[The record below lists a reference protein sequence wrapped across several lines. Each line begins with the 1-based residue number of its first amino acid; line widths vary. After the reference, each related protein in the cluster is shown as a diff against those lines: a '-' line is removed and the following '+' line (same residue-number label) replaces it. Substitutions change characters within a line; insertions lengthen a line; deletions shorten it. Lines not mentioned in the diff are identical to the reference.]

1 VEFLMDIAPDADAP
15 APKPPALQLRELSK
29 DFGKLRVLDPLS
41 LDFESGRVTALLGP
55 NGAGKTTM
63 LKCILGL
70 VRPTSGHVVVDGERS
85 TDDGA
90 YRHKIGFMPQLPQ
103 FPAHMTGWEVVEMVH
118 DLRGF
123 RGEPDEDLIDDF
135 AVRPHMTKPFRE
147 LSGGT
152 RQKVNA
158 ALAFRYRTPILVLDE
173 PTAGLDPVSSLALKE
188 KVRGSRDD
196 GRTVVITSH
205 NLGEVESLAD
215 DVVFLLE
222 GQVRF
227 QGAIERLLGLTE
239 QATLEE
245 AIASLMQ
252 SGGVAPTDDGSAT
265 LVVLPADTEVA

>member
-1 VEFLMDIAPDADAP
+1 M
-15 APKPPALQLRELSK
+15 
-29 DFGKLRVLDPLS
+29 
-41 LDFESGRVTALLGP
+41 
-55 NGAGKTTM
+55 
-63 LKCILGL
+63 
-70 VRPTSGHVVVDGERS
+70 VDGERS

-90 YRHKIGFMPQLPQ
+90 YRQKIGFMPQLPQ
-103 FPAHMTGWEVVEMVH
+103 FPAHMTGWELVEMVD

-188 KVRGSRDD
+188 KVRRSRDD

-227 QGAIERLLGLTE
+227 QGAIGRLLGLTE

>member
-1 VEFLMDIAPDADAP
+1 MDIARDASAP
-15 APKPPALQLRELSK
+15 APTPPALQLHDLSK
-29 DFGKLRVLDPLS
+29 NFGRLRVLDDLT

-55 NGAGKTTM
+55 NGAGKTTL

-70 VRPTSGHVVVDGERS
+70 VRPTSGHVVVDGTRANGN
-85 TDDGA
+85 GA
-90 YRHKIGFMPQLPQ
+90 YRHQIGFMPQLPQ
-103 FPAHMTGWEVVEMVH
+103 FPANMTGWELAEMLD

-123 RGEPDEDLIDDF
+123 GGEPDEDLIDDF
-135 AVRPHMTKPFRE
+135 AVRPEMTKPFRE

-205 NLGEVESLAD
+205 NLGELESLAD
-215 DVVFLLE
+215 DIVFLLE

-227 QGAIERLLGLTE
+227 QGPIERLLKLTE
-239 QATLEE
+239 QTTLEE
-245 AIASLMQ
+245 AIACLMRN
-252 SGGVAPTDDGSAT
+252 GGVAPTEDPAT
-265 LVVLPADTEVA
+265 LVVLDADTEVA